1 MRSIFAM
8 GGAVAGARQQLA
20 QLPQFML
27 DRDIVSIPGEEEA
40 LVMEAPAY
48 RRQNFA
54 YINIPGPYEE
64 NLPSVYRI

>member
-1 MRSIFAM
+1 MNADKPQ

-20 QLPQFML
+20 QLRQYIV
-27 DRDIVSIPGEEEA
+27 DHEVVSIPDEEEA

-54 YINIPGPYEE
+54 YINTRSKRE
-64 NLPSVYRI
+64 PSTRSM